1 MTRFQVSSEPW
12 GYVVEAYFPDTDG
25 CERWQPLRNF
35 GDRQGDA
42 IDFRDIDCPE
52 LSDANIKAL
61 ISRYDWKTCYARYK
75 KNVYYKQH

>member
-1 MTRFQVSSEPW
+1 MKRFQVSNEPW
-12 GYVVEAYFPDTDG
+12 GYVVEAYFPDSDG

-42 IDFRDIDCPE
+42 IDFCNIDCPD
-52 LSDANIKAL
+52 LSDANIRAL
-61 ISRYDWKTCYARYK
+61 INRYDWKTAYARYK